1 MVSIHKFQSA
11 AQRLSIIAI
20 ISMSSIV
27 AGCAS
32 APMPYRQA
40 DIGRA
45 TVTVENENW
54 TDVQVY
60 VISGS
65 TTAKLGVVPTGSRA
79 TFKIPRVITL
89 PADLEFLAASARGDQ
104 VKTESIA
111 TRQGDSVL
119 FSVEEA
125 IVRSSLLLRH

>member
-1 MVSIHKFQSA
+1 MASIHKFQSA
-11 AQRLSIIAI
+11 AQRLRVMAI

-32 APMPYRQA
+32 APLPYRQV
-40 DIGRA
+40 DIGGA

-54 TDVQVY
+54 TDVKIY
-60 VISGS
+60 VIAGS
-65 TTAKLGVVPTGSRA
+65 TTTKLGVVPTGSRV
-79 TFKIPRVITL
+79 TFKIPRVIAL
-89 PADLEFLAASARGDQ
+89 PAELEFLAASTRGDQ
-104 VKTESIA
+104 VRTESIS

-125 IVRSSLLLRH
+125 IVRSSLLVRH